1 MFYLCG
7 MEPSDQLLTI
17 EQLSAGQLADF
28 INDLIER
35 DFSRLIQLL
44 YRLDVSEEK
53 LKSVLIE
60 NPTGDAGMM
69 MAQIIMARIAQRE
82 KTKDMFKQDG
92 EIPDAEK
99 W

>member
-1 MFYLCG
+1 
-7 MEPSDQLLTI
+7 MESSEQLLTL
-17 EQLSAGQLADF
+17 EQLSATQLADF

-44 YRLDVSEEK
+44 YRLDVSEDK

-69 MAQIIMARIAQRE
+69 MAQIIMERIAQRE
-82 KTKDMFKQDG
+82 KTKDMFRNDG
-92 EIPDAEK
+92 EIPEAEK